1 LHFILIDLPSV
12 DLENKKVEMTFRS
25 GDLKRDAVS
34 SGLDGLQEG
43 QKILGRVK
51 RVEQYGLFI
60 EVDGTKI
67 SGLCHKS
74 QVRSR

>member
-1 LHFILIDLPSV
+1 
-12 DLENKKVEMTFRS
+12 MTLRS
-25 GDLKRDAVS
+25 GDLKRDAPS
-34 SGLDGLQEG
+34 LTLDGLHVG

-74 QVRSR
+74 QVRTSSITLVFA

>member
-1 LHFILIDLPSV
+1 
-12 DLENKKVEMTFRS
+12 MTLRS
-25 GDLKRDAVS
+25 GDLKRDAPS
-34 SGLDGLQEG
+34 LTLDGLHVG
-43 QKILGRVK
+43 QKILGRIK

-74 QVRSR
+74 QVRMSSIMLVFT

>member
-1 LHFILIDLPSV
+1 
-12 DLENKKVEMTFRS
+12 MTFRS

-34 SGLDGLQEG
+34 SGLDGLHEG

-74 QVRSR
+74 QVRNR

>member
-1 LHFILIDLPSV
+1 
-12 DLENKKVEMTFRS
+12 MTLRS
-25 GDLKRDAVS
+25 GDLKRDAPS
-34 SGLDGLQEG
+34 LTLDGLHVG

-74 QVRSR
+74 QVRMSSITLVFT

>member
-1 LHFILIDLPSV
+1 
-12 DLENKKVEMTFRS
+12 MTFRS
-25 GDLKRDAVS
+25 GDLKRDAPLS
-34 SGLDGLQEG
+34 TIDGLHEG
-43 QKILGRVK
+43 QKVLGRVK

-74 QVRSR
+74 QVLSSSLDQI